1 MKYRDLIFGLLI
13 GIITS
18 ALGVFIFLKAFT
30 FYNPLTDLPYLK
42 QQGLM
47 GKVVTLGTI
56 LNILL
61 FFILLKFKKEMMAK
75 GIILAMI
82 VLTIFTLF
90 L

>member
-1 MKYRDLIFGLLI
+1 MKYKDMIIGLFL
-13 GIITS
+13 GVITS
-18 ALGVFIFLKAFT
+18 ALGVFVFLKLFT

-47 GKVVTLGTI
+47 GKVITLGTI

-61 FFILLKFKKEMMAK
+61 FFILLKFKKDMMAK
-75 GIILAMI
+75 GVILAMI